1 VKTQYVKI
9 CGIPIYRIKIPYWK
23 KKKPKPMTSDFTLS
37 NGKKE
42 QVKPKL
48 DRRKKITTEPKLIKY
63 KAKRQ

>member
-1 VKTQYVKI
+1 
-9 CGIPIYRIKIPYWK
+9 
-23 KKKPKPMTSDFTLS
+23 ME
-37 NGKKE
+37 KKE